1 LVKMPLDVISLGES
15 MSELCA
21 TSTGHLR
28 EVAGFKLGWGGD
40 TSNFSV
46 AVARLGRKVGYICRL
61 GDDEFGRSFVELW
74 AREGVDAS
82 RVIVEKGAFTGVYFI
97 SLIDGGEHDFTYYRK
112 DSAASRLSPEDVD
125 EAYVR
130 QAKVF
135 HSSGISLAVSQS
147 LREAVFKAVR
157 VAKEAGGLFSF
168 DPNVRLRLW
177 PIHTARAVV
186 SYACAQADIVLSSI
200 EDMKLLYGY
209 DDPEKAAASLRSMGP
224 RTVVVKL
231 GADGCLVSAKDES
244 FRSPGFKVKVVD
256 TTGAGDAFD
265 AAFIVGMLEGWEY
278 RRIARFA
285 NAVGALTAIDRGAVA
300 PIPTRQKTEAFLRSQ
315 GFREA

>member
-1 LVKMPLDVISLGES
+1 MSLDVVSLGEP

-40 TSNFSV
+40 TSNFAV
-46 AVARLGRKVGYICRL
+46 AVARLGRKVGYMCRL
-61 GDDEFGRSFVELW
+61 GDDEFGKSFLELW

-112 DSAASRLSPEDVD
+112 DSAASRFSPEDID
-125 EAYVR
+125 EAYVK

-135 HSSGISLAVSQS
+135 HSSGISLAISQS
-147 LREAVFKAVR
+147 LREAVFEA
-157 VAKEAGGLFSF
+157 AKLVKDAGGLFSF

-177 PIHTARAVV
+177 PVNTARAIV
-186 SYACAQADIVLSSI
+186 SYACTQANIVITSI

-209 DDPEKAAASLRSMGP
+209 EEPEKAASALHSMGP
-224 RTVVVKL
+224 EKVVVKL
-231 GADGCLVSAKDES
+231 GAEGCLVSADGES

-265 AAFIVGMLEGWEY
+265 GAFIMGMLEGWDY
-278 RRIARFA
+278 RRIARFS
-285 NAVGALTAIDRGAVA
+285 NAVGALTAMDRGAVA
-300 PIPTRQKTEAFLRSQ
+300 PIPTRRQVEKFLRSQ
-315 GFREA
+315 GVRL